1 MSKVCAEFF
10 AGIGLMRMGLER
22 AGWQVGFAND
32 ICEKKKAMYE
42 THFGQSS
49 HFNLG
54 DIHKLQAT
62 EMPDV
67 DLATASFPCTDLSN
81 AGGRAGLS
89 GKQSSAYWG
98 FIDILKNLG
107 ERRPKLVLLE
117 NVTAFLTS
125 HGGED
130 FRAAMEALNGL
141 GYSVDPLVINAENF
155 VPQSRE
161 RLFVVAR
168 LHRDSQPAMELT
180 EPVAFFQDHLRP
192 RKLAEFI
199 LDNPQIHWE
208 LRKMPPL
215 PKRQYDL
222 SSVIEALADTD
233 LAWWSQKRAEY
244 LFQQMAPSHK
254 KAAEDM
260 IAGDE
265 ISYGT
270 VFRRMRNNRST
281 AEMRRDGIAGCLR
294 TPKGGSA
301 RQILFVAGKG
311 SYRVRLLT
319 AREHARLMGADDFK
333 MDCALNQAIFGFGDA
348 VCVPVVEWIARNYLN
363 AIYTE
368 IVESTIAA

>member
-1 MSKVCAEFF
+1 
-10 AGIGLMRMGLER
+10 MRMGLER
-22 AGWQVGFAND
+22 AGWRVGFAND
-32 ICEKKKAMYE
+32 ICEKKKEMYE

-49 HFNLG
+49 HFHLG
-54 DIHKLQAT
+54 DIHQLQAT
-62 EMPDV
+62 AMPDV

-81 AGGRAGLS
+81 AGGRAGLA

-98 FIDILKNLG
+98 FIDILKKLG

-125 HGGED
+125 HQGND
-130 FRAAMEALNGL
+130 FRLAMEALNGL
-141 GYSVDPLVINAENF
+141 GYSVDPFVINAENF

-168 LHRDSQPAMELT
+168 LHSDAAPEMAVAEPA
-180 EPVAFFQDHLRP
+180 VFFQDHLRP
-192 RKLAEFI
+192 RKLADFI

-215 PKRQYDL
+215 PRRDYDL
-222 SSVIEALADTD
+222 GAVIEDLDDADP
-233 LAWWSQKRAEY
+233 AWWSPQRAEY
-244 LFQQMAPSHK
+244 LFNQMAPSHK
-254 KAAEDM
+254 QAAEAM
-260 IAGDE
+260 IAGDT
-265 ISYGT
+265 IRYGT
-270 VFRRMRNNRST
+270 VFRRMRSNRST
-281 AEMRRDGIAGCLR
+281 AEMRRDGVAGCLR

-319 AREHARLMGADDFK
+319 AREHARLMGADDFE
-333 MDCALNQAIFGFGDA
+333 MNCALNQAIFGFGDA

-363 AIYTE
+363 PLYAE